1 MLKFSM
7 HIHTQMRSP
16 CGKVE
21 PKKIVRLYKEK
32 GYDGIIITDHY
43 MKWIFAMNN
52 MDSNAQ
58 KFQFFIEGY
67 RETLKYGKE
76 QNLMVFLGMELNLC
90 KYNKL
95 NSTYPVHEFLLYGLS
110 ESFIKEHPDLYE
122 LTQKE
127 LFELC
132 NKNDILM
139 IQAHPFRPKT
149 AVADPEYMHGV
160 EIVNKNKRHDSFDAL
175 AQSFCAAHNL
185 ISVASDDFHEEEDAG
200 QIAMLFPND
209 TTSMKKIV
217 QYLREKNYQILETTE
232 KVDINNV

>member
-7 HIHTQMRSP
+7 HIHTNMRSP

-21 PKKIVRLYKEK
+21 PRGIVELYKEK
-32 GYDGIIITDHY
+32 GFDGIIITDHY

-52 MDSNAQ
+52 MDTSAQ
-58 KFQFFIEGY
+58 KFNFFIEGY
-67 RETLKYGKE
+67 KETLRFGKE

-95 NSTYPVHEFLLYGLS
+95 NSTYPVHEFLLYGLT
-110 ESFIKEHPDLYE
+110 ESFVKRHPNLHEH
-122 LTQKE
+122 TQKE

-139 IQAHPFRPKT
+139 VQAHPFRPKS
-149 AVADPEYMHGV
+149 AVANPKLMHGV
-160 EIVNKNKRHDSFDAL
+160 EILNKNKRHDSLDAS
-175 AQSFCAAHNL
+175 AQGFCKEHNL
-185 ISVASDDFHEEEDAG
+185 IPIVSDDFHEEEDAG
-200 QIAMLFPND
+200 QTAMLFPND

-217 QYLREKNYQILETTE
+217 QYLREKKYKIL
-232 KVDINNV
+232 I